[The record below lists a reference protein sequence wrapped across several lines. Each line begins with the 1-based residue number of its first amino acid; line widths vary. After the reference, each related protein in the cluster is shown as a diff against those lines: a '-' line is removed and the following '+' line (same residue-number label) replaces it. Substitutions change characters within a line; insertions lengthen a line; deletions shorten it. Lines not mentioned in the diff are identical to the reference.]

1 MVQLKIQD
9 QASPIEVQDQADPIQ
24 FRSVA
29 QNRTVLII
37 SPSDPSSTSTPI
49 QSGSAENQISDL
61 IKVFITKLV
70 AILHSIPPTD
80 SAWERYTSS
89 KPNPIFIH
97 LSSTDLYKPHHPLPI
112 ATARPTIPDR
122 TNQTSVTPS
131 VRSEFQELL
140 DHLRVEREAINLRD
154 KEDLNPNGVPNQ
166 ADINAQL
173 LAVQAQ
179 LTAAMTNQLARLEQG
194 NHPNG
199 S

>member
-97 LSSTDLYKPHHPLPI
+97 LSSTDLLREIHIFLSLCTNRTIHRLSLPPGQPYRIEPIKPQSRHQYGLNS
-112 ATARPTIPDR
+112 R
-122 TNQTSVTPS
+122 
-131 VRSEFQELL
+131 
-140 DHLRVEREAINLRD
+140 RD